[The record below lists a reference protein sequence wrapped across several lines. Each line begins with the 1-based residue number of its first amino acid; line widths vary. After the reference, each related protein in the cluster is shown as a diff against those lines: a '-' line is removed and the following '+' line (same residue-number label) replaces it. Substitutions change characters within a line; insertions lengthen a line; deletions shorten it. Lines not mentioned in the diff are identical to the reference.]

1 MKSKRLSKAKRLSL
15 DIITT
20 LPQPIIETIL
30 CLLPIGEAARTSIL
44 SRDWRYKW
52 TTIPKLVFSTP
63 DGYQIMETGKLIRAI
78 HQVMSLRQD
87 PIHELTLSLH
97 GNCFGKTGLPSC
109 EVDQIL
115 CHLSKNHP
123 VKKLI
128 LDFGASSD
136 DCSYNLPFSVFSLHH
151 LTELYLSWCGL
162 DHQPAFNGFGSLVV
176 LSLDFVWISRK
187 TLLRLLSSCPSL
199 KSFRLIMPKDQVVG
213 HENSTMIE
221 LFQCLPLIEHLTIW
235 SETIWWFVPD
245 LVPQEL
251 PTSLIHLK
259 YFCLEQMS
267 FHHGYALT
275 FLAVLIKNSPNLE
288 KIELEASRIDA
299 EHYLFNDTDYDSDV
313 YEEYHSDVWLE
324 HLSNVWL
331 EHLIELK
338 IRDFSNLEPELE
350 FVKLILAKSPKLKK
364 VSIKSVVKK
373 DQEPGM
379 LKTLLRTPRVS
390 AVEIDVV

>member
-1 MKSKRLSKAKRLSL
+1 MKSKRLSL

-30 CLLPIGEAARTSIL
+30 CLLPIIEAARTSIL

-52 TTIPKLVFSTP
+52 TTIPKLVFSNP
-63 DGYQIMETGKLIRAI
+63 DGYQIMEKD
-78 HQVMSLRQD
+78 V
-87 PIHELTLSLH
+87 
-97 GNCFGKTGLPSC
+97 NCFLKTGLPSC
-109 EVDQIL
+109 EVDQVL
-115 CHLSKNHP
+115 CHLSKNHL
-123 VKKLI
+123 VKKLR
-128 LDFGASSD
+128 LDFDIGH
-136 DCSYNLPFSVFSLHH
+136 CSYNLPFSVFSLHH

-162 DHQPAFNGFGSLVV
+162 DHQPAFNGFGSLVI

-187 TLLRLLSSCPSL
+187 TLLCLLSSCPSL
-199 KSFRLIMPKDQVVG
+199 KSLRLIMPKDQVVG
-213 HENSTMIE
+213 HENSTLIE

-235 SETIWWFVPD
+235 SETIWRFIPD
-245 LVPQEL
+245 LVSQEL
-251 PTSLIHLK
+251 PTSLIHIK

-275 FLAVLIKNSPNLE
+275 FLVVLIKNSRTWRKLRLE
-288 KIELEASRIDA
+288 IDA

-390 AVEIDVV
+390 AVEINVV

>member
-1 MKSKRLSKAKRLSL
+1 MKSKRFSKAKRLSL

-30 CLLPIGEAARTSIL
+30 CLLPIKEAARTSIL

-52 TTIPKLVFSTP
+52 TNIPKLVFSKP
-63 DGYQIMETGKLIRAI
+63 NGKQIMETSKLIRAI
-78 HQVMSLRQD
+78 HQVMSLRHD
-87 PIHELTLSLH
+87 PIHEFTLSVDVD
-97 GNCFGKTGLPSC
+97 CFGKTGLPSC
-109 EVDQIL
+109 EVDQII
-115 CHLSKNHP
+115 CYLSKNHP
-123 VKKLI
+123 VKKLR
-128 LDFGASSD
+128 LDFDISGR
-136 DCSYNLPFSVFSLHH
+136 CSYNLPFSVFSLHH

-162 DHQPAFNGFGSLVV
+162 DHQEAFNGFGSLIV

-187 TLLRLLSSCPSL
+187 TLLSLLSSCPSL
-199 KSFRLIMPKDQVVG
+199 KSFRLIMLEDQVVG

-259 YFCLEQMS
+259 YFCMEQMS
-267 FHHGYALT
+267 FHHGYALA

-288 KIELEASRIDA
+288 KIELQIDA

-338 IRDFSNLEPELE
+338 ITDFSNLEPELE

-364 VSIKSVVKK
+364 VSIKSVVKR